1 MRTGRPIPPLK
12 ITPLEREAL
21 ERWARGHDRRLA
33 GRAAAVLASADGVSN
48 KEVAS
53 RCAMTKQTVG
63 KWRARFRARGLQGLH
78 DDPRPG
84 APRRITDEQVAKVIR
99 LTGERAPNGA
109 AWTTR
114 SMAQAVGLTQTAISR
129 IWRTH
134 GVRPEPGRAPGNGNG
149 NGDGDGRSASPGP
162 RPDPAAAALLDV
174 DGPARTR
181 TLAGIQTL
189 LRDARALRGT
199 CSPEMDPLLAL
210 AIDAIERAFEKHR
223 EPVRSS
229 YARAE
234 TALRNARN
242 LLDQAEVAA
251 RSVERSLADREAA
264 AGAAVAA
271 IRSVADGLRQHAAG
285 GSASRRCPSCGAA
298 YTLRLTVRG
307 TGGGVVTT
315 RLRCPRTRCGKPID
329 VQVPSTAER
338 IRLEEAAAS

>member
-12 ITPLEREAL
+12 ITAPEREAL

-63 KWRARFRARGLQGLH
+63 KWRARFRARSLQGLY

-134 GVRPEPGRAPGNGNG
+134 GVRPEPGRASG
-149 NGDGDGRSASPGP
+149 NGDARSASPGP
-162 RPDPAAAALLDV
+162 RPEPTADALLDV

-210 AIDAIERAFEKHR
+210 AIDAIERALDKQR
-223 EPVRSS
+223 APVRSS

-234 TALRNARN
+234 IALRNARN

-251 RSVERSLADREAA
+251 CSVERSLADREAA
-264 AGAAVAA
+264 ASAAVAA
-271 IRSVADGLRQHAAG
+271 IRTVADGLRQHAAG
-285 GSASRRCPSCGAA
+285 GSEPRRCPSCGAP

-307 TGGGVVTT
+307 SGGGVVTA
-315 RLRCPRTRCGKPID
+315 RLRCPRARCGKPIE
-329 VQVPSTAER
+329 VKVPSTADR
-338 IRLEEAAAS
+338 IRLEEATAS

>member
-12 ITPLEREAL
+12 ITAPEREAL

-33 GRAAAVLASADGVSN
+33 GRAAAILASADGASN

-63 KWRARFRARGLQGLH
+63 KWRARFRARGLQGLY

-84 APRRITDEQVAKVIR
+84 APRRIKDEQVAKVIR

-134 GVRPEPGRAPGNGNG
+134 GVRPAGGHAAGNGEARSPSAG
-149 NGDGDGRSASPGP
+149 PGAGSPATDLLDGDS
-162 RPDPAAAALLDV
+162 
-174 DGPARTR
+174 PARAR

-189 LRDARALRGT
+189 LRDARVLRGT

-210 AIDAIERAFEKHR
+210 AIDAIERGLEKHR

-234 TALRNARN
+234 AALRNARG

-264 AGAAVAA
+264 ASAAVAA
-271 IRSVADGLRQHAAG
+271 IRNVADGLRQHAAG
-285 GSASRRCPSCGAA
+285 ARAPRRCPSCGAA

-307 TGGGVVTT
+307 AGGGVVTT
-315 RLRCPRTRCGKPID
+315 RMRCPRVLCGKPID

-338 IRLEEAAAS
+338 IRLEEATAS

>member
-1 MRTGRPIPPLK
+1 MRPGRPIPPLK
-12 ITPLEREAL
+12 ITAPEREAL

-33 GRAAAVLASADGVSN
+33 GRAAAILASADGVSN
-48 KEVAS
+48 KEVAAH
-53 RCAMTKQTVG
+53 CAMTKQTVG
-63 KWRARFRARGLQGLH
+63 KWRARFRARGVQGLH

-84 APRRITDEQVAKVIR
+84 APRRITDEQIAMVIR
-99 LTGERAPNGA
+99 LTGERAPDGA

-114 SMAQAVGLTQTAISR
+114 SLAQAVGLTQTAISR

-134 GVRPEPGRAPGNGNG
+134 GVRPEPGHAPGNG
-149 NGDGDGRSASPGP
+149 DGRPASPDA
-162 RPDPAAAALLDV
+162 RPDPPAAALLDG

-181 TLAGIQTL
+181 MLAGIQSL
-189 LRDARALRGT
+189 LRDARALRGS

-210 AIDAIERAFEKHR
+210 AVDAIERALDKQR

-242 LLDQAEVAA
+242 LLDQAAVAA

-285 GSASRRCPSCGAA
+285 VPAPRRCPSCGLA

-307 TGGGVVTT
+307 TGGGVVT
-315 RLRCPRTRCGKPID
+315 RRMRCPRARCGRPID
-329 VQVPSTAER
+329 VQVPNTAEH
-338 IRLEEAAAS
+338 IRLEEATAS